1 MPVGVSLFFSSFE
14 SQRTSVQ
21 EVLGPLFICLVE
33 VSELLLICFL
43 EDVPFCTCAL
53 GVEILCTNF
62 LEGVVV
68 LCDCLLG
75 VV

>member
-1 MPVGVSLFFSSFE
+1 MPVGVPLFASSE
-14 SQRTSVQ
+14 SRHTSVQ
-21 EVLGPLFICLVE
+21 EILGLLFICLFE

-62 LEGVVV
+62 LEGVAT
-68 LCDCLLG
+68 LCDCLLE